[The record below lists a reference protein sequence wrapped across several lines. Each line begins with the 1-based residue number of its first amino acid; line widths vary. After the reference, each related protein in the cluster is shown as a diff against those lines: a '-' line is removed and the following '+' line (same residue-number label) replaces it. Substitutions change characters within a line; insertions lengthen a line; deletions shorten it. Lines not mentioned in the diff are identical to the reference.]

1 MSSEKDDILEFNYYM
16 KSDKVPNV
24 IYCDIEYL
32 IKKDACAN
40 NAKNSSTTNVG
51 EHFPCRCSMSIIWA
65 FNNIEN
71 KHTLYRG

>member
-32 IKKDACAN
+32 I
-40 NAKNSSTTNVG
+40 
-51 EHFPCRCSMSIIWA
+51 
-65 FNNIEN
+65 
-71 KHTLYRG
+71 